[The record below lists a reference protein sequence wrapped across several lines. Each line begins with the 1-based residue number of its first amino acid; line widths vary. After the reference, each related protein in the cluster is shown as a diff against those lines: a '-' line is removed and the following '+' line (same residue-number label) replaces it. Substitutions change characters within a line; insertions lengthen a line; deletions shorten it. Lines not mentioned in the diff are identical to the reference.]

1 MNLSKL
7 NTLCEGLERT
17 NADDELQ
24 MMNTVDFLL
33 KYRQE
38 WVEESGRMLALNSKH
53 PKLAIKELEYF
64 LDAILE
70 AMLTGE
76 STGLEKRIDGLVDV
90 PIVFDSV
97 EQALSWY
104 QERGIVSAL
113 HALRNAA
120 FALIQKN
127 SDAEKTILYQ
137 NSLETQFCLIIEH
150 AAYREFAA
158 IIERLTT
165 SQNEVQEAFEL
176 LEETRLNF
184 VTVAA
189 QELRTPL
196 TLIEGYT
203 EMLKEGLLSG
213 NLESGPLV
221 SGVESGIKKLRHII
235 DELVDISMVDTNML
249 LLHYQPVQIKNLLEK
264 AKTEIEAKVA
274 GRSQTLEIN
283 FFPAAK
289 KTVFVDPERLLQAI
303 VNVLDNSVKFT
314 PDGGSIVVDGRML
327 PGFIELTIADTGVGI
342 DLSVQAMIF
351 EKFGSGFRSVYVRN
365 DGVAP
370 GPGLGLHLAKG
381 IIEAH
386 GGAIWVE
393 SKGYDEELC
402 PGSTFHL
409 MFPFRES
416 PPDDLTTR
424 LLGHRQGTNDE

>member
-137 NSLETQFCLIIEH
+137 NSLETQFCLIIEY

-249 LLHYQPVQIKNLLEK
+249 LLHYQPVQMKNLLEK

-314 PDGGSIVVDGRML
+314 PEGGSIVVDGRML

-351 EKFGSGFRSVYVRN
+351 EKFGSGLRSVHVRN

-424 LLGHRQGTNDE
+424 LLGHRQGTNNE

>member
-1 MNLSKL
+1 MI
-7 NTLCEGLERT
+7 
-17 NADDELQ
+17 
-24 MMNTVDFLL
+24 NTVDFFL
-33 KYRQE
+33 KHRQE
-38 WVEESGRMLALNSKH
+38 WVEDSGRMLAINSKH
-53 PKLAIKELEYF
+53 PTLAIKELEHF
-64 LDAILE
+64 LDALLE

-76 STGLEKRIDGLVDV
+76 STGLEKRIDGLLDA

-127 SDAEKTILYQ
+127 SDAEKALLYQ
-137 NSLETQFCLIIEH
+137 NDLETQFCQIIEY

-158 IIERLTT
+158 IIEKLTNY
-165 SQNEVQEAFEL
+165 QNEIQEAFEL

-203 EMLKEGLLSG
+203 GMLKEMLASG
-213 NLESGPLV
+213 DLDSDPLV
-221 SGVESGIKKLRHII
+221 SGVESGIQKLRHII
-235 DELVDISMVDTNML
+235 DELVDISMIDTKML
-249 LLHYQPVQIKNLLEK
+249 MLHYQPVLIKILLEK
-264 AKTEIEAKVA
+264 AKKEIEVKAT
-274 GRSQTLEIN
+274 GRSQKLEIN
-283 FFPAAK
+283 IFPAAE
-289 KTVFVDPERLLQAI
+289 KTIFVDPERLLQAI
-303 VNVLDNSVKFT
+303 INVLDNSVKFT
-314 PDGGSIVVDGRML
+314 PEGGSIVVDGRML

-342 DLSVQAMIF
+342 DPSAQAMIF
-351 EKFGSGFRSVYVRN
+351 EKFGSGRRSAHVRN
-365 DGVAP
+365 DGVVP

-393 SKGYDEELC
+393 SQGYDEELC

-416 PPDDLTTR
+416 PPDDLTAR
-424 LLGHRQGTNDE
+424 LLGHRQGASDE